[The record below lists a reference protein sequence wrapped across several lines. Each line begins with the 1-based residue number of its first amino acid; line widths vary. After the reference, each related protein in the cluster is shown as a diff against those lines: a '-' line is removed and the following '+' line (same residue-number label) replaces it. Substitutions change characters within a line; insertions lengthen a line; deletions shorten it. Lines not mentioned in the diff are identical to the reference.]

1 MRNRLEL
8 DPDRLLPVDPAT
20 RRVASEIYREVAG
33 RPIVS
38 PHGHVDPDLLVAD
51 EPFADPAALLVTP
64 DHYVTR
70 LLHAHGVPLE
80 RLGLGP
86 AGRAA
91 PPREVW
97 RTFCEHWWAFRG
109 TPSRYWLET
118 ELHDVLGVRQQP
130 SAGTADALFDEI
142 GERLALPELRPRA
155 LFERFRIDVL
165 ATTDDPASDLA
176 AHRSLAAD
184 PSFTGRV
191 LPTFRPD
198 AYLSVDGP
206 HWTEHLAR
214 LAAVSGCD
222 TSSFAGFLAAL
233 ENRRRYF
240 AEHGATATD
249 YSAPDAACERLDH
262 ADAERCHRACREGS
276 ASAVE
281 QRALRGHLLWE
292 LARMSSEDGLVMQF
306 HPGVLRNHH
315 RPTLD
320 AYGAD
325 TGHDIPTTM
334 EFTRALRPMLR
345 DFGTNANFRLV
356 LFTVDET
363 TFSRE
368 LAPLAGFYPS
378 VYVGAPWWFIDT
390 PDAMR
395 RFRRA
400 VTDSAGFYKTSGFV
414 DDTRAFCSIPARHDT
429 ARRIDAGYLAE
440 LVTTGVLGVEEAHE
454 TALDLVDT
462 LPRKVFRL

>member
-8 DPDRLLPVDPAT
+8 DPERLLPVEPAT
-20 RRVASEIYREVAG
+20 RRVAAEIYREVAD

-38 PHGHVDPDLLVAD
+38 PHGHVDPGLLLAD
-51 EPFADPAALLVTP
+51 QPFTDPAALLVTP

-86 AGRAA
+86 AERAA
-91 PPREVW
+91 APREAW

-109 TPSRYWLET
+109 TPSRYWLEA
-118 ELHDVLGVRQQP
+118 ELHDVLGVRQAP
-130 SAGTADALFDEI
+130 SADTADALFDEI
-142 GERLALPELRPRA
+142 SDRLARPELRPRA

-165 ATTDDPASDLA
+165 ATTDDPASDLS
-176 AHRSLAAD
+176 AHRALDAD
-184 PSFTGRV
+184 PAFSGRV

-198 AYLSVDGP
+198 AYLTVDGP
-206 HWTEHLAR
+206 HWTDHLAR
-214 LAAVSGCD
+214 LADVSGCD
-222 TSSFAGFLAAL
+222 TGSFAGFVAAL

-240 AEHGATATD
+240 VEHGATATD
-249 YSAPDAACERLDH
+249 YSAPDAGCEPLG
-262 ADAERCHRACREGS
+262 ATEAERCYLACREGS
-276 ASAVE
+276 ASAAE
-281 QRALRGHLLWE
+281 QTALRRHLLWE

-320 AYGAD
+320 SFGAD

-334 EFTRALRPMLR
+334 EFTRALRPMLS

-356 LFTVDET
+356 LFTIDET

-390 PDAMR
+390 PDGMR

-400 VTDSAGFYKTSGFV
+400 VTDSAGFYKTSGFI

-440 LVTTGVLGVEEAHE
+440 LVTTGVLGLDEAHE
-454 TALDLVDT
+454 TAADLVDT

>member
-8 DPDRLLPVDPAT
+8 DPERLLPVDPAT
-20 RRVASEIYREVAG
+20 RRVALEIYREVAD

-38 PHGHVDPDLLVAD
+38 PHGHVDPGLLVAD
-51 EPFADPAALLVTP
+51 EPFGDPAALLVTP

-80 RLGLGP
+80 RLGLGTS
-86 AGRAA
+86 GRAA

-118 ELHDVLGVRQQP
+118 ELHDVLGVRQAP
-130 SAGTADALFDEI
+130 SADTADTLFDEI
-142 GERLALPELRPRA
+142 SGRLAMPGLRPRA

-165 ATTDDPASDLA
+165 ATTDDPASDLS
-176 AHRSLAAD
+176 AHRSLADD
-184 PSFTGRV
+184 PAFTGRV
-191 LPTFRPD
+191 VPTFRPD
-198 AYLSVDGP
+198 AYLAVDGP
-206 HWTEHLAR
+206 DWAEHLAR
-214 LAAVSGCD
+214 LGAASGCD
-222 TSSFAGFLAAL
+222 TGTFAGFIAAL
-233 ENRRRYF
+233 EDRRRFF
-240 AEHGATATD
+240 AGRGATATD
-249 YSAPDAACERLDH
+249 YSAPDARSERLDET
-262 ADAERCHRACREGS
+262 DAERCYRACRQGS
-276 ASAVE
+276 ASAAE
-281 QRALRGHLLWE
+281 QRALRAHLLWE

-334 EFTRALRPMLR
+334 EFTRALRPVLQ

-356 LFTVDET
+356 LFTIDET

-440 LVTTGVLGVEEAHE
+440 LVTTGMLSIEEAHE